1 MAEGPTPAAPDRALL
16 WGAALTLLA
25 TALRLGWVL
34 AVRTVPVGDFAMYR
48 ESANYLSEFGSLDH
62 GFIYMPGFVVL
73 LALVKDLGGDLLA
86 QKMLGV
92 FFGGL
97 GTIGVFVTALH
108 LFDRAPAPSS
118 SLPAG
123 PAAPAAPRSCATAIA
138 AGLLYALWPAGI
150 AMASVVGTDVPA
162 AALIMVAVACLC
174 GWGGRRPWLAAVT
187 FGLLMGLGAYVRA
200 VALPLTA
207 LSAVYWLAA
216 RRRPFA
222 AAKLTALSVATT
234 LLVLSPWAARNL
246 RHEGELFFT
255 DCHGGITALIGTNPN
270 SEGTY
275 TRALNQLFRKV
286 TGHSVLDEP
295 HRQIDHAAYRLAKDW
310 ARFEPAYA
318 LGLGALRAQRLL
330 DDEHLLLYWP
340 IYRPGV
346 LVPPHD
352 RFFVEHRTFIEQACD
367 AVGLG
372 ILVAFMAGVALA
384 VAQRR
389 ALALTLLPFQL
400 ALTATYVIFFA
411 EPRYRVPIEMMALP
425 VAGFALVGLA
435 RLGWAVVVV
444 GGGDQR
450 ARRQAAVAAGLTV
463 ILLGAALWAAPRLLA
478 GGARLR
484 NRHRWAVVPWTVDG
498 QTRLA
503 RWRRTAVDLARE
515 PGGGILAGAPDGV
528 RLRPHPVTSAQVEVW
543 LDGGDLPPGD
553 YRLESTLAGD
563 PAAVNAR
570 AAASTLTV
578 TTGAPGVSP
587 LSFTVARDATAEANV
602 AGIVHHMGGPFHLT
616 VTGSGMDIWI
626 TNTTLVRPA
635 TGP

>member
-25 TALRLGWVL
+25 TVLRLAWVL

-86 QKMLGV
+86 QKMIGV

-118 SLPAG
+118 SLPAM
-123 PAAPAAPRSCATAIA
+123 PAAADGPRSCPTAAIA

-174 GWGGRRPWLAAVT
+174 GWGRRRPWLAALT
-187 FGLLMGLGAYVRA
+187 FGVLMGLGAYVRA

-295 HRQIDHAAYRLAKDW
+295 HRQVDHAAYRLAKDW

-372 ILVAFMAGVALA
+372 ILVAFLAGVAMA

-389 ALALTLLPFQL
+389 TLGLTLLPFQL

-425 VAGFALVGLA
+425 VAGFAVVGLT
-435 RLGWAVVVV
+435 RLGRAAVR
-444 GGGDQR
+444 GDDPR
-450 ARRQAAVAAGLTV
+450 ARRQAAVAVGLTAV
-463 ILLGAALWAAPRLLA
+463 LLGAALSAAPRLLA

-484 NRHRWAVVPWTVDG
+484 DRHRWAVVPWTVDG

-515 PGGGILAGAPDGV
+515 PEGGILAGAPDGV
-528 RLRPHPVTSAQVEVW
+528 RLHPHPATAAQVEVW
-543 LDGGDLPPGD
+543 LDGDDLPPGD
-553 YRLESTLAGD
+553 YRLESTLAGAS
-563 PAAVNAR
+563 PAG
-570 AAASTLTV
+570 AAGAPTLTV
-578 TTGAPGVSP
+578 TSGAPGVLP
-587 LSFTVARDATAEANV
+587 LSFPVGRDATAEANV
-602 AGIVHHMGGPFHLT
+602 AGIVHHRGGPFHLT

-626 TNTTLVRPA
+626 TNTTLARAAAAP
-635 TGP
+635 